1 MTKKLFRSEENKV
14 LLGILGGVGEY
25 FDVDPTIYRLFL
37 LFFIFITG
45 FFPGVVFY
53 FVAALIVPQRN
64 LHNRKTVNNE
74 AE

>member
-14 LLGILGGVGEY
+14 LFGILGGLGGY
-25 FDVDPTIYRLFL
+25 FDVDPTIYRLFF

-53 FVAALIVPQRN
+53 FVATLISSGFDAFAS
-64 LHNRKTVNNE
+64 T
-74 AE
+74 